1 MLKGLT
7 LTLILI
13 GYLYI
18 AVFGTGVKDVFQW
31 PGLLLIGIG
40 FMITP
45 IAFQDNK
52 NISGYSICNLSVG
65 LVFIYMLI
73 RALTSPVAHEASLE
87 ILLLIV
93 LFGFYILFCYW
104 LVEEKYRIIFTG
116 ILILLACGNTGVAIY
131 QLDSPEFH
139 IPVSYTHLRA
149 HET

>member
-1 MLKGLT
+1 MLKV

-13 GYLYI
+13 ITGYLCI

-45 IAFQDNK
+45 IAFQDNR
-52 NISGYSICNLSVG
+52 NISGHSICNLSVG

-73 RALTSPVAHEASLE
+73 RALTSPVTHEASLE
-87 ILLLIV
+87 ILLLLV

-131 QLDSPEFH
+131 Q
-139 IPVSYTHLRA
+139 
-149 HET
+149 